1 MKFKKPRGVLLG
13 IGFGTFIVAVA
24 LFFLVPIILPDFQYN
39 VMEAVMG
46 GLKGLG
52 SFNFVNVLYTALFIL
67 LVLAFAVVVIY
78 AVMAVQKKHKIH
90 LLVAV
95 LSLIFVFGS
104 YLVVS
109 IYFLGSDINFG
120 GKVTDSTNSLL
131 SLMLASENALGKIL
145 SSLVLAFTGVS
156 NVMLIVHMF
165 VALVSMTVTEEVN
178 AFEEK
183 CEEEVK
189 KAIEEKTAELVAS
202 QPASE
207 AAPDAADEAAPVLGT
222 ILAPEVEADL
232 EERKRKEMALFK
244 SAIDSGYFTE
254 YEEIEFP
261 EPLEGVEEEPVC
273 EASIVE
279 EKTAFISKSSIH
291 VGFTHD

>member
-1 MKFKKPRGVLLG
+1 MKFKKPRGMLLG
-13 IGFGTFIVAVA
+13 IGFGAFVVAAV
-24 LFFLVPIILPDFQYN
+24 LFFLVPVILADFQYN
-39 VMEAVMG
+39 GMEAVMG
-46 GLKGLG
+46 GLKALI
-52 SFNFVNVLYTALFIL
+52 SFNFANVLYTALFIL
-67 LVLAFAVVVIY
+67 FVLAIAVVAIY

-90 LLVAV
+90 LLVAI

-109 IYFLGSDINFG
+109 IYFLGSDISFG

-131 SLMLASENALGKIL
+131 SLMLASENVLGKIL
-145 SSLVLAFTGVS
+145 SSLVLAFAGVS

-165 VALVSMTVTEEVN
+165 VALVSMTVTEEVK

-183 CEEEVK
+183 CEEETK

-202 QPASE
+202 QPAQE
-207 AAPDAADEAAPVLGT
+207 AVPAEAGPVFGT

-279 EKTAFISKSSIH
+279 EKTALISKTSVH
-291 VGFTHD
+291 VGFTHN

>member
-13 IGFGTFIVAVA
+13 IGFGAFVVAAV
-24 LFFLVPIILPDFQYN
+24 LFFLVPVILADFQYN
-39 VMEAVMG
+39 SMEAVMG
-46 GLKGLG
+46 GLKGLI

-67 LVLAFAVVVIY
+67 FVLAIAVVVIY

-90 LLVAV
+90 LLVAL

-120 GKVTDSTNSLL
+120 GKATDSTNSLL

-145 SSLVLAFTGVS
+145 SSLVLAFAGVS

-165 VALVSMTVTEEVN
+165 VALVSMTVTEEVK

-183 CEEEVK
+183 CEEETK

-202 QPASE
+202 QPAQE
-207 AAPDAADEAAPVLGT
+207 AVPAEAGPVFGT
-222 ILAPEVEADL
+222 ILAPEVEADF

-254 YEEIEFP
+254 YEELEFP

-291 VGFTHD
+291 VGYTHD